1 MTNDDMLDAIYEQ
14 AKALGLVANQY
25 DFSEL
30 CGRTP
35 AWFSAIKSRRLPM
48 TTDAAVTLSHSIR
61 QQAAQMVDAAQ
72 HDAALSLSDTV
83 LEHAHAGVS
92 RRLARQAWEWQR

>member
-1 MTNDDMLDAIYEQ
+1 METNIFLARVYADL
-14 AKALGLVANQY
+14 KALGLVANQY

-35 AWFSAIKSRRLPM
+35 AWFSTLKARRLPM
-48 TTDAAVTLSHSIR
+48 TTDAALTLSHSIR
-61 QQAAQMVDAAQ
+61 RLAASMVDAAQ
-72 HDAALSLSDTV
+72 HDAAVALSDRV

-92 RRLARQAWEWQR
+92 RRLARQVLEWQR